1 MITRNSTYENGPI
14 GSAPGGAREV
24 CRILF
29 RHKRKMAVVFFT
41 TLGLAVVG
49 LMLFPREYSSEARLL
64 VRLGKESVGLD
75 PTAALGQTVSVDGTR
90 EHEINSELEI
100 LRSRVLAEDVVERI
114 GADEILDKGS
124 GEGEDGAGG
133 GSWLDLVFAPLDMAK
148 TWLTGEISPVER
160 AVTQLER
167 AISITSPHKSNVIVV
182 ACAARNPELA
192 QRILNAYLDAYML
205 RHAKANRTSGSYDFF
220 VDQSDLLREQ
230 LTLATE
236 ELRDAKNKGGLA
248 SIEGQRA
255 SIQSQAD
262 SIEAAMLENQ
272 RALSS
277 SEAKIGA
284 MKKTLGELPEKQLA
298 EESDTPNS
306 AAEQMR
312 AELYKVQIQ
321 ESELSSRYTALH
333 PQVIAMRRQLEETRR
348 IYAQEQVRSSHSTK
362 RLSPVHQS
370 IQTELASALAM
381 AAGQKAESDSL
392 KRQFEAVQNKIRAL
406 NDNELRITELSRRVE
421 LLEAS
426 YRNYA
431 TYREQARIDEALESE
446 RISNVNMVQPPSF
459 VAKPSSPRIRLTL
472 LLAFCLATFASLLVP
487 FVAEYLDRSL
497 KTPEQAEQELG
508 IPVLFSVP
516 RTLRN
521 ELLVK

>member
-1 MITRNSTYENGPI
+1 
-14 GSAPGGAREV
+14 
-24 CRILF
+24 
-29 RHKRKMAVVFFT
+29 
-41 TLGLAVVG
+41 
-49 LMLFPREYSSEARLL
+49 
-64 VRLGKESVGLD
+64 
-75 PTAALGQTVSVDGTR
+75 
-90 EHEINSELEI
+90 
-100 LRSRVLAEDVVERI
+100 
-114 GADEILDKGS
+114 
-124 GEGEDGAGG
+124 
-133 GSWLDLVFAPLDMAK
+133 MAK

-160 AVTQLER
+160 AVAQLER

-182 ACAARNPELA
+182 TCAARNPELA

-255 SIQSQAD
+255 SVQSQAD
-262 SIEAAMLENQ
+262 SIESAMLENQ

-277 SEAKIGA
+277 SEAKLA
-284 MKKTLGELPEKQLA
+284 ALKKTLGELPEKQLA

-348 IYAQEQVRSSHSTK
+348 IYAEEQGRSSHNTK

-370 IQTELASALAM
+370 IQTELASAGAI

-392 KRQFEAVQNKIRAL
+392 KKQFEAVQNKIRAL

-446 RISNVNMVQPPSF
+446 RISNINMVQPPSF

-487 FVAEYLDRSL
+487 FAAEYLDRSL